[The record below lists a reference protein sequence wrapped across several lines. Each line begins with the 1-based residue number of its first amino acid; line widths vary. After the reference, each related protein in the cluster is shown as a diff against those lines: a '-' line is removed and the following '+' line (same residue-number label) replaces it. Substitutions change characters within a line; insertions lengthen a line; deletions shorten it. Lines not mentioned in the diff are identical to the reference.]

1 MGIGWR
7 FRTWKTEDDLPN
19 RDESSV
25 GFVPESAI
33 RSEERLEKCLPE
45 CPEKHWS

>member
-1 MGIGWR
+1 MGIEWR

-25 GFVPESAI
+25 GFVPALAI
-33 RSEERLEKCLPE
+33 RSEERLENGLPE
-45 CPEKHWS
+45 WPEKHWS